1 MRRNSWR
8 ATALLA
14 VILCFALRGS
24 AAQETAL
31 DRYVAAPDPS
41 YTFKLVSSQNN
52 GDYKT
57 FVIDMTSQTWL
68 SEKEVDKPV
77 WKHWLTIVVPDH
89 VKSGTA
95 LLLINGGS
103 NDRPAPEAADPT
115 VATAAAL
122 TGSVV
127 ADLRGIPSEPLV
139 FTDDGKRRTEDSIIA
154 YTWNKFLTTGDDR
167 WPARLPM
174 TKASVRA
181 MDTVQK
187 FCGSDSAGNVK
198 VDTFVVAGGSKRGW
212 TTWTTAAV
220 DKRVIA
226 IVPIVIDTLN
236 LEGQDGRQ
244 LAAYG
249 SFSPAVKDYTDIDLA
264 RWQGTP
270 QFHALMNIEDPYS
283 YRDRYTIP
291 KLLINSTGD
300 QYFMPD
306 NSQFYFDALPGP
318 KYLRYVPNTDH
329 SLARSDAR
337 QTLLAFYGAFLQHK
351 EMPKFSW
358 KFEDD
363 RIVVSSTSKPDKVRL
378 WQATNPNAR
387 DFRLAVLGPKW
398 VSTDLTE
405 EGSGAH
411 VYTAKLEKP
420 EKGWTAS
427 FIELT
432 FPNGNLPP
440 LKLTTQVRV
449 VPDTYPFADKLKELA
464 GHREAGGR

>member
-1 MRRNSWR
+1 MRQAISTRVLLS
-8 ATALLA
+8 AL
-14 VILCFALRGS
+14 ILCCTIRVS
-24 AAQETAL
+24 AAKETAL
-31 DRYVAAPDPS
+31 DRYVAAPDAS
-41 YTFKLVSSQNN
+41 YAFKLVSSHN
-52 GDYKT
+52 GGDFQT

-68 SEKEVDKPV
+68 SDKEVDKPV
-77 WKHWLTIVVPDH
+77 WKHWLTIVVPDK
-89 VKSGTA
+89 VTSPTA

-103 NDRPAPEAADPT
+103 NDRPAPAAADPT
-115 VATAAAL
+115 LAAVAVI

-139 FTDDGKRRTEDSIIA
+139 FTGDGKRRSEDSIIA
-154 YTWNKFLTTGDDR
+154 YTWNKYLTTGDER

-174 TKASVRA
+174 TKAAVRA
-181 MDTVQK
+181 MDTVQT
-187 FCGSDSAGNVK
+187 FCGSKDGGNVK
-198 VDTFVVAGGSKRGW
+198 VDSFVVAGGSKRGW

-226 IVPIVIDTLN
+226 IIPIVIDTLN

-249 SFSPAVKDYTDIDLA
+249 SFSPAVKDYTDINLA
-264 RWQGTP
+264 QWQGTP
-270 QFHALMNIEDPYS
+270 QFHALMEIEDPYG
-283 YRDRYTIP
+283 YRDRYTMP
-291 KLLINSTGD
+291 KMLINSTGD

-329 SLARSDAR
+329 SLARSDAH

-351 EMPKFSW
+351 PMPRFTW
-358 KFEDD
+358 KMEADGSIRVETQD
-363 RIVVSSTSKPDKVRL
+363 RPAGVKL
-378 WQATNPNAR
+378 WQATDPNAR

-398 VSTDLTE
+398 TATDLAPQSD
-405 EGSGAH
+405 GI
-411 VYTAKLEKP
+411 YIAKVEKP
-420 EKGWTAS
+420 AKGWTA
-427 FIELT
+427 FMAELT
-432 FPNGNLPP
+432 YPNGTLPP

-464 GHREAGGR
+464 RPRQPTGSP